1 MKYLVAILKTS
12 VAQTAGM
19 RKKPISSLS
28 SSISG
33 HADISAQS
41 CTKEVTKKK
50 EKNKQLK
57 VAGSSMHRFGTNVSL
72 F

>member
-50 EKNKQLK
+50 RKIN
-57 VAGSSMHRFGTNVSL
+57 T
-72 F
+72 